1 MGVQAFNYYNADEK
15 SNATDSGSDTLVSR
29 KVPAQYR
36 YIPAVINAILV
47 IIFTKVYNKI
57 AMKVVLN
64 ENHRY

>member
-15 SNATDSGSDTLVSR
+15 ITASDNGSAISR
-29 KVPAQYR
+29 KVPIQYR
-36 YIPAVINAILV
+36 YIPAVINATLV